1 MRAVVQDRYGPP
13 EVLRLLDIARPV
25 PGAGEVLV
33 RVRAA
38 AVNAYDW
45 HMLRGDPYLA
55 RATFG
60 LRRPAA
66 PVRGRDFAGV
76 VEQVGPGVTHLR
88 EGDEV
93 YGEAHGAFAEYVCAP
108 AGVVDHKPA
117 NLSFEQAAAIPLAG
131 NTALIGIRDLADVHS
146 GQTVLVNGASGGVGP
161 FAIQIAKAAGAEV
174 TAVCRE
180 RNVEIVRSAGADHV
194 VDYTREDFTRGGRRF
209 DVVLDL
215 VGNRTLSDC
224 RRVLR
229 KGGLV
234 ILSGG
239 GVFSGGSLLGP
250 MRLILSAKL
259 RAPFTRDRVV
269 LLSAVPS
276 RANLATLRDLAETG
290 ALTPVIDRTYP
301 LAEVP
306 AAIRYLETEHARAKV
321 VITVWPGPGAGDPA
335 SP

>member
-25 PGAGEVLV
+25 PRAGEVLV

-55 RATFG
+55 RATLG

-66 PVRGRDFAGV
+66 RVRGRDFAGV

-88 EGDEV
+88 PGDEV

-108 AGVVDHKPA
+108 ADVVDQKPA

-131 NTALIGIRDLADVHS
+131 NTALIGLRDLARVHS
-146 GQTVLVNGASGGVGP
+146 GQSILVNGASGGVGP

-180 RNVEIVRSAGADHV
+180 RNVDVVRTAGADHV
-194 VDYTREDFTRGGRRF
+194 VDYTREDFARGGRRF

-215 VGNRTLSDC
+215 VGNRTLRDL

-239 GVFSGGSLLGP
+239 GVFRGGSLLGP

-259 RAPFTRDRVV
+259 RAPFIADRVG
-269 LLSAVPS
+269 LLTAVPS
-276 RANLATLRDLAETG
+276 RANLAALRQLAETG
-290 ALTPVIDRTYP
+290 ALTPVIDRTFP

-306 AAIRYLETEHARAKV
+306 AAIRYIETEHARAKV
-321 VITVWPGPGAGDPA
+321 VITV
-335 SP
+335 